1 MSQIDRRV
9 PFFVVASLVCVAL
22 VPVAEPGLRY
32 VPVATAIVYAV
43 LAVLFFFDWR
53 GRQPPA

>member
-1 MSQIDRRV
+1 MNQIDRRV
-9 PFFVVASLVCVAL
+9 PFFVVASLVCLAL
-22 VPVAEPGLRY
+22 VPAAEPGLRY
-32 VPVATAIVYAV
+32 VPVSTAVLYAV

>member
-1 MSQIDRRV
+1 MNQFDRRV
-9 PFFVVASLVCVAL
+9 PFFVVASLVCLAL
-22 VPVAEPGLRY
+22 VPLAKPGLRY
-32 VPVATAIVYAV
+32 VAVSTAILYAI